1 MPELSPF
8 RGIRYSSH
16 DLRDLV
22 CPPYDVISPDDQA
35 RLHRRHPHNAVH
47 LELARGHEKYRKTAE
62 TFKQWLSTDVLRQDD
77 VPSLYVYR
85 QDFRDQRG
93 RTRRVAGVIGAL
105 RLEPWG
111 PQSGVV
117 PHERTM
123 PGPIEDRLALM
134 RACPLNISP
143 IYAIYRGRG
152 AVASFFES
160 LERRVAT
167 VRLEGDDGALHRMW
181 AIRDE
186 GEMALLSA
194 ALRPGPLVIAD
205 GHHRYETA
213 LAFHAEQAGQPGG
226 HDAVMCFCVDA
237 DVEDLLVLPYHR
249 AARAPLD
256 GKQLHKRL
264 LDLPNGVPLVGADP
278 LVALEESP
286 ADHAYAFV
294 LEDGDLLIEM
304 SREEVGSRV
313 PHGAP
318 AWRALDVVA
327 LHEAVLPEVFPEG
340 IQELRF
346 STDVA
351 EIVRLVRREDWTA
364 GILLRPLHAAQVVEV
379 AKAGERLPQKASYFW
394 PKVLT
399 GLVFRSLG
407 RVTA

>member
-1 MPELSPF
+1 MPELRPF

-16 DLRDLV
+16 DLRDLA
-22 CPPYDVISPDDQA
+22 CPPYDVISPEDQA

-62 TFKQWLSTDVLRQDD
+62 TFKRWLSTDVLRQDD
-77 VPSLYVYR
+77 APSLYVYR

-93 RTRRVAGVIGAL
+93 QERRVAGVIGAL

-111 PQSGVV
+111 PRSGVV

-134 RACPLNISP
+134 RACPVNISP

-152 AVASFFES
+152 ALATFFES
-160 LERRVAT
+160 LERRAAT
-167 VRLEGDDGALHRMW
+167 ARLEDDDGALHRLW
-181 AIRDE
+181 AITEE
-186 GEMALLSA
+186 GEIALLSA

-213 LAFHAEQAGQPGG
+213 LAFHAEQAGKPGA

-237 DVEDLLVLPYHR
+237 DAEDLLVLPYHR

-256 GKQLHKRL
+256 DEQLHKRL
-264 LDLPNGVPLVGADP
+264 LGLPRAVPLAGADP
-278 LVALEESP
+278 LVALAASP
-286 ADHAYAFV
+286 ADHVYGFV
-294 LEDGDLLIEM
+294 LQDGDLLVEM
-304 SREEVGSRV
+304 SREEVRRRL
-313 PHGAP
+313 PHAAP
-318 AWRALDVVA
+318 AWRDLDVVA
-327 LHEAVLPEVFPEG
+327 LHEAVLREVFPEG
-340 IQELRF
+340 IEELRF
-346 STDVA
+346 TTDVT
-351 EIVRLVRREDWTA
+351 EVVTLVRREEWTA

-399 GLVFRSLG
+399 GLVFRSLE
-407 RVTA
+407 AAAA